1 MVKELEGR
9 YKDGVDVYLEEG
21 IIRRELAENF
31 CFYSDKYDSVEGN
44 LQKILPS
51 LYVYISDRMFRASY
65 SVNFI
70 EIKLICS
77 YYLMGHFF

>member
-51 LYVYISDRMFRASY
+51 LYVYI
-65 SVNFI
+65 
-70 EIKLICS
+70 
-77 YYLMGHFF
+77 